1 MKMSVIFIVLVA
13 VVAVASGQPS
23 GSMSTSDGN
32 YNFRWTITNDVIN
45 GIITV
50 RGIPVGT
57 WAAVGFSE
65 NDKMRNS
72 DAIIGGNNG
81 AGQSFVED
89 RCVYSVMNVYFIT
102 VTQVDHRWKDNS

>member
-32 YNFRWTITNDVIN
+32 YNFRWTITDDVIN
-45 GIITV
+45 GVIAV

-65 NDKMRNS
+65 NDTMVR
-72 DAIIGGNNG
+72 
-81 AGQSFVED
+81 
-89 RCVYSVMNVYFIT
+89 YF
-102 VTQVDHRWKDNS
+102 DYYNMH